1 MGPCLLI
8 CEGVFADASHVS
20 FFERK
25 EHSRRR
31 RHQLGQYADCFPGA
45 ECTCWQGG
53 ALSHLMTRPR
63 SSLQTPPLLNLLDVP
78 LYARAQVGFDA
89 EP

>member
-20 FFERK
+20 FFEQK

-31 RHQLGQYADCFPGA
+31 RHQSGQYADCFPSA

-53 ALSHLMTRPR
+53 ALPHLMTRPR
-63 SSLQTPPLLNLLDVP
+63 SSLQTPPLLHLLHVP

>member
-25 EHSRRR
+25 EHSGN
-31 RHQLGQYADCFPGA
+31 LKKSAGFF
-45 ECTCWQGG
+45 GG
-53 ALSHLMTRPR
+53 FSAKSFEGVSGIFVASAKKL
-63 SSLQTPPLLNLLDVP
+63 
-78 LYARAQVGFDA
+78 
-89 EP
+89 